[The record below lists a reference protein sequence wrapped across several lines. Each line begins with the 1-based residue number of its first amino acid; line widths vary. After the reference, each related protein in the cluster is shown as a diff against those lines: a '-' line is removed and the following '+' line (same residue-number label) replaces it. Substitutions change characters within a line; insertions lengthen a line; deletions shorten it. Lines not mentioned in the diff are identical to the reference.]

1 MKDESLRERKEQ
13 HISRFEV
20 LVTKQ
25 RMLVEF
31 LEQGEHLQQADLA
44 RDILETMEML
54 LKTAWQLRNEL
65 LTNNC

>member
-1 MKDESLRERKEQ
+1 MKGESLREIEER

-31 LEQGEHLQQADLA
+31 LERDGHLQQAGLA
-44 RDILETMEML
+44 RDIIKIMKML
-54 LKTAWQLRNEL
+54 LKTMWQLRNER
-65 LTNNC
+65 LTNNL